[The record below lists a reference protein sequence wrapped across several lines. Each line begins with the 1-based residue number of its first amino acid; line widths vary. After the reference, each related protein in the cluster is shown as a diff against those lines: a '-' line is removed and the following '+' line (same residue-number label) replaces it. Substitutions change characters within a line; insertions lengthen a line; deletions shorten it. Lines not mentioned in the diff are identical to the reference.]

1 MYPKTNFISR
11 NADLFRRLCRL
22 PLAGYELALVR
33 QLERTEEMFIR
44 NCRDRTAGLP
54 QSTAIA
60 APTQCPQALPLP
72 NAVPGITRPALLDVK
87 ASKRPLLFQAAGGQR
102 AVPGSV
108 KVLVADRTKQRTY
121 SKQSRNTRAA

>member
-60 APTQCPQALPLP
+60 APTQCPQALP
-72 NAVPGITRPALLDVK
+72 NAASDIARPALLDVK

-108 KVLVADRTKQRTY
+108 KVLVADRAKQRTY
-121 SKQSRNTRAA
+121 SKQSRHTRAA